1 MTRLDKTTKTAQKIM
16 LAAVLLSTT
25 ACGTMADR
33 LSQIGEPPP
42 MSPISNP
49 THAYGYRPVSMP
61 MPEPQVVE
69 RQANSL
75 WRSGSRAFF
84 KDQRASRVGDIL
96 TIMIEINDK
105 AELENQTTRTRN
117 TSENLGVPNMLGF
130 EGELG
135 SILPE
140 TVDPS
145 ALLGVTGSTNNT
157 GNGSIGRTEK
167 INLQVAGVITQIL
180 PNGNLVMQGSQ
191 EIRVNYEVRVL
202 NISGVIRPEDITS
215 ANTISYEKIAEARI
229 NYGGRGQ
236 ITDVQQ
242 PRYGSQVL
250 DIISPF

>member
-1 MTRLDKTTKTAQKIM
+1 MTRLGKTTKTAQKIM
-16 LAAVLLSTT
+16 LVAVLLSTT

-33 LSQIGEPPP
+33 LAQIGEPPP

-96 TIMIEINDK
+96 TVMIEINDK

-117 TSENLGVPNMLGF
+117 TRENLGVPNMLGF

-135 SILPE
+135 GILPE

-242 PRYGSQVL
+242 PRYGTQVL

>member
-16 LAAVLLSTT
+16 LVAVLLSTT

-33 LSQIGEPPP
+33 LAQIGEPPP

-84 KDQRASRVGDIL
+84 KDQRAARVGDIL
-96 TIMIEINDK
+96 TVLIEINDK

-117 TSENLGVPNMLGF
+117 TRENLGVPNMLGF

-135 SILPE
+135 GILPE

>member
-1 MTRLDKTTKTAQKIM
+1 MTRLGKTTKTAQKIM
-16 LAAVLLSTT
+16 LVAVLLSTT

-33 LSQIGEPPP
+33 LAQIGEPPP

-96 TIMIEINDK
+96 TVMIEINDK

-117 TSENLGVPNMLGF
+117 TRENLGVPNMLGF

-242 PRYGSQVL
+242 PRYGTQVL